1 MLVLVPMDSQELQK
15 AKITKVFEAKTW
27 AQLRIE
33 EGALVEV
40 LHSDVYDGFEN
51 WSEAAVVN
59 SNSEPVMDFMN
70 MSMIVLV
77 AHTQHTIDEI
87 VEAYLFRELHD
98 LAAY

>member
-1 MLVLVPMDSQELQK
+1 MNSSEVQE
-15 AKITKVFEAKTW
+15 AEITKVFDVKVW

-40 LHSDVYDGFEN
+40 LHNEKFDAFSD
-51 WSEAAVVN
+51 WSEAVVVCN
-59 SNSEPVMDFMN
+59 DAEPVMDFMN

-77 AHTQHTIDEI
+77 AHTQKTIDDI

-98 LAAY
+98 LAY

>member
-1 MLVLVPMDSQELQK
+1 MLLLVPMDSTDVEE

-40 LHSDVYDGFEN
+40 LHNEKFDAFEN
-51 WSEAAVVN
+51 WSEAAIVN
-59 SNSEPVMDFMN
+59 SDSEPVMDFMN
-70 MSMIVLV
+70 MSMIILV
-77 AHTQHTIDEI
+77 AHTQRTIDDI

-98 LAAY
+98 LAY

>member
-1 MLVLVPMDSQELQK
+1 MLVLLPMDSTDVQE

-33 EGALVEV
+33 EGELVEV
-40 LHSDVYDGFEN
+40 LHNDKFDGFEN
-51 WSEAAVVN
+51 WSEAAVVCAD
-59 SNSEPVMDFMN
+59 SEPVMDFMN

-77 AHTQHTIDEI
+77 AHTQRTIDDI

-98 LAAY
+98 LAY

>member
-1 MLVLVPMDSQELQK
+1 MLVLVPMDSTDVQE

-33 EGALVEV
+33 EGELVEV
-40 LHSDVYDGFEN
+40 LHNDLFDGFEN
-51 WSEAAVVN
+51 YSEAVVVV
-59 SNSEPVMDFMN
+59 SDGEPVMDFMN

-77 AHTQHTIDEI
+77 AHTQKTLDEI

-98 LAAY
+98 LGY